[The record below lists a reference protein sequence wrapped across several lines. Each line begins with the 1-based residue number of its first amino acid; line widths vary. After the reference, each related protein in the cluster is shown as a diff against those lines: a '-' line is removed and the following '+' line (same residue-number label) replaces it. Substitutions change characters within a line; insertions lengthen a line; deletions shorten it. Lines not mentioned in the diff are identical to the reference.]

1 MFDPWVGKI
10 PWRGKWQSVLVNS
23 PFNTQ
28 LILDSQPLSLGFRSS
43 EILFVVKIM
52 KKIEKSFLIAVQLI
66 LVKCV
71 IYFLMANK
79 FIQL

>member
-1 MFDPWVGKI
+1 MPVSHHIQLRCQF
-10 PWRGKWQSVLVNS
+10 LNS
-23 PFNTQ
+23 PFNAQ
-28 LILDSQPLSLGFRSS
+28 LILDSQPLSLGFRHS

-52 KKIEKSFLIAVQLI
+52 KKIEKSFLVAVQLI
-66 LVKCV
+66 IVKSM